1 MQDELRAGL
10 GTAHAVPSP
19 VASTPDTS
27 GRRPGHRQQVLAS
40 RVLGDVGAIL
50 VGLCAAEGLQATLVA
65 LSVGTGARV
74 GPVSAF
80 SLLVIAAWL
89 ALFAGHGLYDQRRLV
104 NAWDELKLIVQ
115 AVAAGTVVAVFTA
128 FLLRVP
134 THRTWVLVTWLGCT
148 LTVLGTRFA
157 HRRIL
162 RGLRSAGVLVTPM
175 LIVGAGREGREV
187 WRALERSPHLGYRV
201 VGFLDDSAPLGPLTS
216 ATGRD
221 LPPVLGR
228 TDDVREHIR
237 AHGIQ
242 AVLVA
247 GGSVAEATAE
257 RVHRELAGLDVDL
270 HLSTGLLGVAASRV
284 AVQRVDGIPVLA
296 LRRVELTRGQQALKR
311 VFDLAVAAGL
321 LVVLAPVMAACAAAI
336 KLTSPGPVLFR
347 QRRVGKDGA
356 VFTVHKF
363 RSMTADAEA
372 RLAGLLARN
381 ELDGPSFKLSDDPR
395 VTPVGRRLRAWS
407 LDELP
412 QLLDVARGAMS
423 LVGPRPQQVD
433 EAGQVDR
440 LDPRALARKRVK
452 PGMTGLWQVS
462 GRHGLAAADRLFY
475 DLFYVENWSL
485 ALDLYV
491 LLRTIPTVLRG
502 SGV

>member
-1 MQDELRAGL
+1 
-10 GTAHAVPSP
+10 
-19 VASTPDTS
+19 
-27 GRRPGHRQQVLAS
+27 VLAS
-40 RVLGDVGAIL
+40 RVLGDVGAIM
-50 VGLCAAEGLQATLVA
+50 VGLYAADGLQATLVVF
-65 LSVGTGARV
+65 SVGTGARV
-74 GPVSAF
+74 GPLSVF
-80 SLLVIAAWL
+80 SLFVIAAWL
-89 ALFAGHGLYDQRRLV
+89 VLFSAQGLYDQRRLV
-104 NAWDELKLIVQ
+104 NAWDELKLVLQ
-115 AVAAGTVVAVFTA
+115 AVTTGTMVAVFSA

-148 LTVLGTRFA
+148 LTVLGNRFA

-162 RGLRSAGVLVTPM
+162 RGLHHAGVLVTPM

-187 WRALERSPHLGYRV
+187 WRALERSRHLGFRV
-201 VGFLDDSAPLGPLTS
+201 VGFLDDHEPGNPAHGSNQGPPL
-216 ATGRD
+216 
-221 LPPVLGR
+221 LGR
-228 TDDVREHIR
+228 IDQIR
-237 AHGIQ
+237 ACIEANGIQ

-270 HLSTGLLGVAASRV
+270 HLSTGLLGVAANRV

-296 LRRVELTRGQQALKR
+296 LRRVELTRAQQTLKR
-311 VFDLAVAAGL
+311 AFDLLVASGL
-321 LVVLAPVMAACAAAI
+321 LVVLAPVMLACAAAVR
-336 KLTSPGPVLFR
+336 LTSPGPVLFR

-356 VFTVHKF
+356 VFRVRKF
-363 RSMTADAEA
+363 RSMTADAER
-372 RLAGLLARN
+372 RLPELIDRN

-395 VTPVGRRLRAWS
+395 ITRVGRALRAWS

-412 QLLDVARGAMS
+412 QLLDVLRGDMS

-433 EAGQVDR
+433 EAGAVDR
-440 LDPRALARKRVK
+440 LDPRAVARLRVK

-462 GRHGLAAADRLFY
+462 GRHSLVAADRLFY

-485 ALDLYV
+485 TLDLYV
-491 LLRTIPTVLRG
+491 VLRTIPTVLRG